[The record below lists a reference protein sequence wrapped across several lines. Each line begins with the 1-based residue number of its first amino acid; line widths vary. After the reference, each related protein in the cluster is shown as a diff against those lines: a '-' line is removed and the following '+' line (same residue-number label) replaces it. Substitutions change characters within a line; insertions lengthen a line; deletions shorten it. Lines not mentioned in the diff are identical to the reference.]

1 MNISQKNEVITNKIS
16 NEIIKAADT
25 IVKVIL
31 VEDDIINKDNIN
43 IFVEKENINQTNYS
57 DNKDGQEENYIGKT
71 TLAVANSIQKANEK
85 GENYCLVLESRQA
98 INKVQDANVLD
109 IPKDADEATDMFDIN
124 FNDCSVD
131 NYIKI

>member
-43 IFVEKENINQTNYS
+43 IFVEKENIN
-57 DNKDGQEENYIGKT
+57 
-71 TLAVANSIQKANEK
+71 
-85 GENYCLVLESRQA
+85 
-98 INKVQDANVLD
+98 
-109 IPKDADEATDMFDIN
+109 
-124 FNDCSVD
+124 
-131 NYIKI
+131 